1 MKMKKVFALGLAS
14 IMALNLIA
22 CGGGSTDESNSGAN
36 NETNESTENNA
47 VVETEVVSTGEV
59 DRSQELVIYSNSF
72 SNDQDAW
79 LAEKAKEAGFNLTL
93 VALGG
98 SEMGERIKAE
108 QNNPV
113 CDIAFGMNM
122 VEYELLKDEGLLVSY
137 TPEWADK
144 VDLEAFGDAEDKMY
158 WPVIIQP
165 LFLMYNKD
173 VVTNPPTSWE
183 DLAKP
188 EYEGL
193 FNMRDLSGG
202 TAKTITATILQKYA
216 DPEGDLGVSD
226 EGWQVIADIYANCHY
241 EQDGEDYVGNV
252 VNGTIPMTEM
262 WGAGLC
268 KNQIAYE
275 TEFGVMQP
283 EEGVPYVVEQLA
295 IIKGTDNVELALDFI
310 NWFGSAEQMYG
321 WSTNAGATPANVD
334 ALAMVENED
343 IKSMANF
350 KVQDVD
356 WVLVKENVNAWAEKI
371 QLEYLD

>member
-1 MKMKKVFALGLAS
+1 MKLKKLLALGLAAVMTVS
-14 IMALNLIA
+14 LIG
-22 CGGGSTDESNSGAN
+22 CGSGSGSNDD
-36 NETNESTENNA
+36 TE
-47 VVETEVVSTGEV
+47 EQTGEVTITGEV

-108 QNNPV
+108 ANNPV
-113 CDIAFGMNM
+113 CDVAFGMNM
-122 VEYELLKDEGLLVSY
+122 VEYELLKDEGLLLSY

-144 VDLEAFGDAEDKMY
+144 VDVESFGDSVDHMY

-173 VVTNPPTSWE
+173 VVTDAPTSWE
-183 DLAKP
+183 DLADPK
-188 EYEGL
+188 YEGL

-216 DPEGDLGVSD
+216 DPDGDLGVSD
-226 EGWQVIADIYANCHY
+226 EGWAVIESIYANCHY

-268 KNQIAYE
+268 KNQRDYNM
-275 TEFGVMQP
+275 EFGVMEP

-295 IIKGTDNVELALDFI
+295 IIKGTDNAELALEFI
-310 NWFGSAEQMYG
+310 NWFGAAEQMYG
-321 WSTNAGATPANVD
+321 WSGNAGATPANVD
-334 ALAMVENED
+334 ALAMVEDEN
-343 IKSMANF
+343 IKNMANF

-356 WVLVKENVNAWAEKI
+356 WTLVKENVNAWAEKI